1 MLPREVEK
9 LFTYANE
16 LLEAAEHEANR
27 SAEDVV
33 THLICTNSR
42 LSLTNYLT
50 GFLYQQDEKPEAPI
64 SLQSLLDQCREHDAR
79 FDQIDLSP
87 VNCRCQTEGDDYCLD
102 LDKVVD
108 CLKVAQLTRS
118 VVMAKIPGF

>member
-9 LFTYANE
+9 LLNYANE
-16 LLEAAEHEANR
+16 LLEAAEHEADR

-50 GFLYQQDEKPEAPI
+50 GFLYTQDVKPSEPV

-79 FDQIDLSP
+79 FEQIDLTP
-87 VNCRCQTEGDDYCLD
+87 INCRCQTEGDDYCLD
-102 LDKVVD
+102 LDQVED

-118 VVMAKIPGF
+118 VVMANTPGF